1 MPKLK
6 YDAGFI
12 SLVLQRS
19 LYTTFN
25 TFDQDKI
32 NSRIMVFAADSDL
45 KNFYLVTN
53 KTSKK
58 ISELAKNSY
67 ANLLILGPSNKLD
80 DSSETQVHGTA
91 KLFSKFDSLEVK
103 VGLELLS
110 EKSSMISTLK
120 DTGSLGDFCI
130 IQIKTSEIN
139 FRVYK
144 DILQNIPKTTLNF

>member
-1 MPKLK
+1 MAKSK
-6 YDAGFI
+6 YTADFI
-12 SLVLQRS
+12 SSILQKS

-25 TFDQDKI
+25 TFGQNKI
-32 NSRIMVFAADSDL
+32 NSRIMAFAADSNL
-45 KNFYLVTN
+45 KNFYCVTN
-53 KTSKK
+53 KTSQK

-80 DSSETQVHGTA
+80 DHSETQVHGTA
-91 KLFSKFDSLEVK
+91 KLFSKFNSLEVK
-103 VGLELLS
+103 IGLELLS

-130 IQIKTSEIN
+130 IQIKTTEIN